1 MSLGKVWNAR
11 LSVSESTST
20 LLDKGELE
28 GLQTVGSWSKHD
40 GDKRDQKN
48 DRFKLAK
55 QQLNSEFFTFYWLLS
70 LNVMF
75 VCLLSLKWEQWR
87 NSERNCKLVTLMS
100 FACNAICTS
109 ITLFVRGCCCTT
121 MAWNVSRFLGEVNS
135 RPQFSFHFLNLKTSP
150 LEFISRKIAI
160 ISKNWTRWNKG
171 DVVVH
176 TFSHVGIVQNIT
188 CSKLWPA

>member
-75 VCLLSLKWEQWR
+75 VCLLSLKWEKWQ
-87 NSERNCKLVTLMS
+87 NSDKNCKLVTLMS
-100 FACNAICTS
+100 FACYAICTS
-109 ITLFVRGCCCTT
+109 
-121 MAWNVSRFLGEVNS
+121 VSRFLSVAVVAQVWLEMSHVFEGKWTADHN
-135 RPQFSFHFLNLKTSP
+135 FLFFFKNLK
-150 LEFISRKIAI
+150 L
-160 ISKNWTRWNKG
+160 
-171 DVVVH
+171 V
-176 TFSHVGIVQNIT
+176 
-188 CSKLWPA
+188 L